1 MRHAT
6 RLHIAF
12 SRILPAVLAAV
23 LIHPVVATAQDVT
36 RRAIPRKWID
46 PLIPEDLPTLE
57 LKDYV
62 KTDILEKAR
71 AEAFS
76 GRYKLSLLTLAQAKN
91 ADPVEIALAKATA
104 LFPLGRQEEAIRIL
118 AAETVRHDPRARIL
132 LARLLAQT
140 GRSQEAMAAL
150 QTLLKSETDSIA
162 AHYWLGNIA
171 ESRGDVAVAREAF
184 GWFAP
189 FVDKWQG
196 NRTLFTSAE
205 EVTLIGRALDRWASL
220 TSAYQTQKSLHNVIL
235 NMFLRAYDE
244 IDRGYWP
251 AHLAAAEY
259 YVSHDDEP
267 SALKELQKAAKGN
280 SNDID
285 TLSATGKLMLAMYNF
300 DAADRTVAAIR
311 DVDAGSIEADLLLT
325 RNLLHQRRPTDAQD
339 PVRRVLQKQP
349 RHLEALGL
357 LAASEALQ
365 LHDTKTTDILKEVE
379 KINPTNATAYLEV
392 AEQLGA
398 MRQYPRAAAMYRI
411 AIERAPWWTT
421 ARNGLGL
428 LYTQSGDEDLA
439 RITLDAA
446 HSLDPFNHATTN
458 YLRLLDDLAKFARKE
473 TEHFVVMYDAKK
485 DPMIPEYFADY
496 LESIYREVCG
506 EYKFEPPVKTYI
518 EVFPTHDAFS
528 VRTTGSPWIG
538 TVGAS
543 TGRVIAL
550 VAPRKGQ
557 GTLGSF
563 NWSQVLRHEFTHTVT
578 LAATDN
584 RIAHWMTEG
593 LAVVEERSP
602 LRWDWVPM
610 LYQAVNK
617 KELFTMENL
626 TWGFV
631 RPKRP
636 IDRQL
641 AYAQSFWICQYIEDT
656 WGHEAVLAMLAEFRL
671 GKEQRDVFPKIL
683 GKGLSEFQSDF
694 FAWTE
699 KQVAGWGYDAETTAE
714 YDDLRKQG
722 EDLIKQRK
730 YAEAVKVWEE
740 IATLRPVDV
749 LPHTRLAGL
758 YLRKEIHEP
767 AKLIREL
774 KELHA
779 RSLHDNIYAKK
790 ISRVYRDENQSDDAV
805 KFALQAVYIDPYDMD
820 AHELLAQLY
829 EKSGNL
835 AGQERE
841 HRTIPV
847 LAAWLANNK
856 KSTERLRSAE

>member
-1 MRHAT
+1 MRHAI
-6 RLHIAF
+6 RPHIARF
-12 SRILPAVLAAV
+12 AILVAS
-23 LIHPVVATAQDVT
+23 ATAAFSAPAQDLT
-36 RRAIPRKWID
+36 HRAIPRRWVD
-46 PLIPEDLPTLE
+46 PFLPEDLPTLE

-62 KTDILEKAR
+62 KTDILEKAKT
-71 AEAFS
+71 EAFS
-76 GRYKLSLLTLAQAKN
+76 GRYKLSLMTLAQSKN
-91 ADPVEIALAKATA
+91 IDPIELALAKAGA
-104 LFPLGRQEEAIRIL
+104 LAPLGRRDEAIEILSAPTFQNDSRIQIL
-118 AAETVRHDPRARIL
+118 RARIL
-132 LARLLAQT
+132 GQA
-140 GRSQEAMAAL
+140 GRTEDAVAAL
-150 QTLLKSETDSIA
+150 KFLLKKDTDSIA
-162 AHYWLGNIA
+162 VHYWLGNIA
-171 ESRGDVAVAREAF
+171 ESRGDLLTAREAF
-184 GWFAP
+184 AWFAP

-196 NRTLFTSAE
+196 NRTLFTNAE
-205 EVTLIGRALDRWASL
+205 EVTLIGRGVDRWASL
-220 TSAYQTQKSLHNVIL
+220 TSAYQTQKALHNVIL
-235 NMFLRAYDE
+235 SMFLRAYDE

-251 AHLAAAEY
+251 AHLAAADY
-259 YVSHDDEP
+259 YVSHDDES
-267 SALKELQKAAKGN
+267 SALKELQQAAKGN
-280 SNDID
+280 PNDIA
-285 TLSATGKLMLAMYNF
+285 TLSATGRLVLAMYNF
-300 DAADRTVAAIR
+300 DAADRTIAAIR
-311 DVDAGSIEADLLLT
+311 EVDAGSIDADLLLT
-325 RNLLHQRRPTDAQD
+325 RSLLQQRRPTDAQD

-349 RHLEALGL
+349 KHLEALGL

-365 LHDTKTTDILKEVE
+365 LHDARTTDILKEVE
-379 KINPTNATAYLEV
+379 KVDASNATAYLEV
-392 AEQLGA
+392 AEQLAA

-411 AIERAPWWTT
+411 AIERAPWWTA

-428 LYTQSGDEDLA
+428 LYTQSGEEDLA

-473 TEHFVVMYDAKK
+473 TAHFVVMYDAKK

-506 EYKFEPPVKTYI
+506 EYKCEPPVKTYI

-593 LAVVEERSP
+593 LAVVEERAP
-602 LRWDWVPM
+602 LRWEWVPM

-656 WGHEAVLAMLAEFRL
+656 WGHEAVLAMLEEFRQ
-671 GKEQRDVFPKIL
+671 GKEQREVFPKIL

-699 KQVAGWGYDAETTAE
+699 KQVAGWGYDAETSKEYAE
-714 YDDLRKQG
+714 LRKQG
-722 EDLIKQRK
+722 EDLIKQRQ
-730 YAEAVKVWEE
+730 YAPAVKVWEK
-740 IATLRPVDV
+740 IAALRPVDV

-767 AKLIREL
+767 DKLIREL
-774 KELHA
+774 KELHF
-779 RSLHDNIYAKK
+779 RSMHDNIYAKK
-790 ISRVYRDENQSDDAV
+790 ISRVYRDEGKTDDAV
-805 KFALQAVYIDPYDMD
+805 KFAMQAVYIDPYDMD

-829 EKSGNL
+829 EKSGNASGL
-835 AGQERE
+835 ARE
-841 HRTIPV
+841 NRTIPV
-847 LAAWLANNK
+847 LATWLEDNK
-856 KSTERLRSAE
+856 KGAVRFR